1 MMMNSGYLTL
11 VSLVTIGI
19 LLASGWKGY
28 LFKGFTSLA
37 ILVFMAGWLISS
49 LCTLRLHLLTTDI
62 QLNLAFIFLLMFGE
76 YIFLQL
82 DSSTERLHV
91 VFVAFLICVMDYTLR
106 EASGLSVIYIAI
118 WIALLTACLQKNPLN
133 QLTSMLFGFLCGNVL
148 SLVTHQRTQILVLA
162 DQPFQDLWWF
172 TLLLSRIFTFLF
184 EHLLLNIRKIYV
196 GFFEEK

>member
-28 LFKGFTSLA
+28 LFKGFTSFA
-37 ILVFMAGWLISS
+37 ILAFITGWLICS
-49 LCTLRLHLLTTDI
+49 LFTLRLHLLATDI
-62 QLNLAFIFLLMFGE
+62 QLNLAFIFLLLFGG
-76 YIFLQL
+76 YVFLHL
-82 DSSTERLHV
+82 DSSTERLYV
-91 VFVAFLICVMDYTLR
+91 LFVAFLICVMDYALR
-106 EASGLSVIYIAI
+106 EASGLSLIYISI
-118 WIALLTACLQKNPLN
+118 WMALLTACLQKNPLN
-133 QLTSMLFGFLCGNVL
+133 QITSMIIGFLCGNVL
-148 SLVTHQRTQILVLA
+148 SLLTHQRTQSLVFA

-172 TLLLSRIFTFLF
+172 TLLLTRIFALLL